1 MLSKVGSVLI
11 ALGLILGFPGSIS
24 GWIIAAGVLGV
35 GFGIGNLIDQQKRS
49 RELTELREL
58 ISMGTSLSDVREF
71 VEERQDL
78 VTEAWLAE
86 FPWPPLPADTEDAFY
101 FQKNEAIARLGIID
115 GKVACVSV
123 FWKSD
128 YT

>member
-1 MLSKVGSVLI
+1 MLSKVGSILI

-35 GFGIGNLIDQQKRS
+35 GFGIGNLIDQRKRS

-58 ISMGTSLSDVREF
+58 ISIGTSLSDVREF
-71 VEERQDL
+71 VENRQDL
-78 VTEAWLAE
+78 GTEGWMTE
-86 FPWPPLPADTEDAFY
+86 FPWPPLPADAEDAFY
-101 FQKNEAIARLGIID
+101 FQRSEAIARLGIVD

-123 FWKSD
+123 RWKND
-128 YT
+128 PL